1 MQTPHVHPSSHPER
15 ARALRRCK
23 GGGPLCALTAYDYP
37 TARLLDEAGTD
48 IILVGD
54 SLGMVVLGYPD
65 TTHVTLDDMIRHTS
79 AARRGVTNACLLSDL
94 PYGSC
99 DAPKQALAFARAL
112 VAAGADG
119 VKIEGGREILPQ
131 IESIL
136 EANIP
141 LIGHIGMLPQQVVA
155 EGGYRK
161 KGKTP
166 EGALSLIDDA
176 AALDQAGVAAIV
188 LESVAEETA
197 AAITAR
203 VSCPTIGI
211 GSGQATDGQIRV
223 IHDLIGAFPWFRPPF
238 AEQFHD
244 TSSLVRDAAVRFR
257 ATLTPHPAPHPAPQP

>member
-1 MQTPHVHPSSHPER
+1 MPIRHANPSNHPER

-23 GGGPLCALTAYDYP
+23 AGDPLCALTAYDYP

-65 TTHVTLDDMIRHTS
+65 TTHVTLDDMVRHTS
-79 AARRGVTNACLLSDL
+79 AARRGVTKACLLADL

-99 DAPKQALAFARAL
+99 DTPEQGLASARAL
-112 VAAGADG
+112 MDAGADG

-131 IESIL
+131 VQAIL
-136 EANIP
+136 KAGIP

-166 EGALSLIDDA
+166 EGALRISDDA
-176 AALDQAGVAAIV
+176 AALDQAGVSALV
-188 LESVAEETA
+188 LESVTDETA
-197 AAITAR
+197 ATITAR

-238 AEQFHD
+238 AEQYHD
-244 TSSLVRDAAVRFR
+244 VSPLVRDAAIRFR
-257 ATLTPHPAPHPAPQP
+257 ASLAPHPTPQP